1 MTEAFICDA
10 VRTPIGRINGAL
22 AGVRAD
28 DLGALPIAALMAR
41 NGSVDPERVDD
52 VVYGCANQS
61 GEDNRDVAR
70 MSLLLA
76 GLPPTV
82 PGITVNRLCA
92 SGLNA
97 VGAAAQ
103 AVRNGEAELVIA
115 GGVESMTRAPY
126 VMGKANSAYDRSAK
140 LEDTTLGW
148 RLVNPKMKAMYGT
161 ETMPQTAENVARD
174 HQVSREDQDRY
185 ALQSQQRAAAAQAR
199 GFFAEETF
207 AVDLT
212 DAKGKPAGRFEADEH
227 PRPETTLEG
236 LAKLKP
242 VVAADGCVTAG
253 NASGLNDGA
262 AAMFVTSEAGAKAHG
277 LTPHGRIVGMA
288 VAGVE
293 PRVMGVGPIPATQ
306 KLLARLGLTMAD
318 FDVIEINEA
327 FAAQVIASM
336 RGLGVTQDDPRL
348 NPNGGAIA
356 LGHPLGASG
365 ARLAM
370 TALHQLEKT
379 GGRRAL
385 CTLCIGVGQGLS
397 LAIER
402 V

>member
-1 MTEAFICDA
+1 MRRRRWASSP
-10 VRTPIGRINGAL
+10 RR
-22 AGVRAD
+22 
-28 DLGALPIAALMAR
+28 
-41 NGSVDPERVDD
+41 
-52 VVYGCANQS
+52 QS
-61 GEDNRDVAR
+61 
-70 MSLLLA
+70 
-76 GLPPTV
+76 
-82 PGITVNRLCA
+82 
-92 SGLNA
+92 
-97 VGAAAQ
+97 
-103 AVRNGEAELVIA
+103 
-115 GGVESMTRAPY
+115 
-126 VMGKANSAYDRSAK
+126 
-140 LEDTTLGW
+140 
-148 RLVNPKMKAMYGT
+148 
-161 ETMPQTAENVARD
+161 
-174 HQVSREDQDRY
+174 
-185 ALQSQQRAAAAQAR
+185 
-199 GFFAEETF
+199 

-212 DAKGKPAGRFEADEH
+212 DAKGKLAGRFEADEH

-242 VVAADGCVTAG
+242 VVTADGCVTAG
-253 NASGLNDGA
+253 NASGLNDGRRRCSSPPKRARRSTGSPLA
-262 AAMFVTSEAGAKAHG
+262 AAI
-277 LTPHGRIVGMA
+277 LGMA

-336 RGLGVTQDDPRL
+336 RGLGVAQDDPRL

-385 CTLCIGVGQGLS
+385 CTL
-397 LAIER
+397 
-402 V
+402 